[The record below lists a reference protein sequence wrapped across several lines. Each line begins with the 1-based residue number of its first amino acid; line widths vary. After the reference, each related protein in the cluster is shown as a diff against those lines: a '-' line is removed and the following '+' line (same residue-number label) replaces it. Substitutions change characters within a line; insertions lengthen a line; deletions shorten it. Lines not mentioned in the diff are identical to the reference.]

1 MQSRMPCLVVG
12 MLSLLLSNLAG
23 AQDYQWTEIVI
34 EGTTVVQAWQINDI
48 GQVAISGTTDGR
60 SGIYQDRTFT
70 PLPPLEGFTVHALGI
85 NNGGVITGGATDT
98 SGFSQLFIL
107 CGSTYTLFSR
117 EGWEN
122 TAGPALA
129 DSV

>member
-1 MQSRMPCLVVG
+1 MLPRGTRGQANSELTNEMEDSQSRVSCIVVG

-23 AQDYQWTEIVI
+23 AQGYSWTEIVI

-60 SGIYQDRTFT
+60 SGIYLDRTFT
-70 PLPPLEGFTVHALGI
+70 QLPPPPEGFQVLALGI

-98 SGFSQLFIL
+98 SGFS
-107 CGSTYTLFSR
+107 
-117 EGWEN
+117 
-122 TAGPALA
+122 
-129 DSV
+129 